1 MFGKHT
7 VAKFKRYVGM
17 NARDR
22 DSEWSA
28 SKWVSV
34 RIHFRDCLSR
44 DPAVGCSG
52 RQMRN
57 GFLGINLIVWVLIV
71 LAFRLL

>member
-1 MFGKHT
+1 MFE
-7 VAKFKRYVGM
+7 RYVGM

-22 DSEWSA
+22 NSEWRA
-28 SKWVSV
+28 SKWVS

-44 DPAVGCSG
+44 NPEVACSG

-57 GFLGINLIVWVLIV
+57 GFLGINLIVWALIA
-71 LAFRLL
+71 LAFSLLI